1 MKKVLSVI
9 LVLIAIFTCLT
20 GCSVMPE
27 SIVLSSEKMTINTG
41 NSQAVSCE
49 ILPEN
54 TSDKTVIW
62 SSSDANVASVNN
74 VGVITANNA
83 GECTITAK
91 CGELT
96 ATLSVVVE
104 KPVEQL
110 ILNKYEISLF
120 ENETF
125 SLTCTIIPDD
135 ATDKKIKWV
144 SSDDSVAKVDEKGTV
159 TALKTGKCTITA
171 TCNEKIATANITI
184 EKKVEV
190 TREIVS
196 NQQTTKA
203 KKKVDLKE
211 LYETYCNTNQFWSK
225 LGPDASYLSIDTN
238 PYNVDQGLGDNPFAI
253 RAVKQ
258 INEAMNLP
266 DYLNDEINSTNSLM
280 GRREETF
287 EDIGIKVIWSYHPD
301 NGLEITYRYI

>member
-1 MKKVLSVI
+1 MKKVLSII
-9 LVLIAIFTCLT
+9 LVLTVVLTCLT
-20 GCSVMPE
+20 ACSVKPE
-27 SIVLSSEKMTINTG
+27 SITLSADKMTIKTG
-41 NSQAVSCE
+41 NSQAVSYE

-62 SSSDANVASVNN
+62 TSSDNNIASVNE

-96 ATLSVVVE
+96 ATLTVTVE

-110 ILNKYEISLF
+110 ILNKYELTLT

-125 SLTCTIIPDD
+125 SLTCTILPED
-135 ATDKKIKWV
+135 ATDKKITWT
-144 SSDDSVAKVDEKGTV
+144 SSDDSVAKVDEHGLV
-159 TALKTGKCTITA
+159 TALKTGKCTVTA
-171 TCNEKIATANITI
+171 TCNEKIATANITV
-184 EKKVEV
+184 EKKVE
-190 TREIVS
+190 E
-196 NQQTTKA
+196 TKA
-203 KKKVDLKE
+203 TQPSKPKKKINFEE
-211 LYETYCNTNQFWSK
+211 LYETYCNTNQFWSR
-225 LGPDASYLSIDTN
+225 LGSDGSYISIDTN

-258 INEAMNLP
+258 LNEAMNLP
-266 DYLNDEINSTNSLM
+266 SYLNDEINATNSLM

-287 EDIGIKVIWSYHPD
+287 ADLGIKVIWSYHPD